1 MWKLRP
7 PLELP
12 LASKYKSVIETLS
25 RDTGTVIKIS
35 RLSAEEEFPELHRN
49 YTLMARVLTVPMYK
63 RLCQKVT
70 ESGFTFDD
78 VIQPGLEDPGDPA
91 RVTVGCVAGDA
102 ESYNL
107 FCEFFD
113 CIIKLC
119 HHGFQMTQSQKSN
132 FNLHNLKGAETL
144 DGDYVLSCEMQICRN
159 VEGFSFPTHCSR
171 GERRQL
177 QSLAK
182 QAFTKMDTA
191 FPGKYWPLHELAQEA
206 TDPGVNDCIA
216 SGPSVMMMRTGVAR
230 DWPDARGVWISQNET
245 VYIWV
250 NMEEHLQ
257 ITSKQEDGSIKE
269 AFGLAINVVRKLGE
283 MYKELKHPFI
293 WKDHLGYV
301 LSSPAVVGTGLK
313 ATVQVKLNHISKHPK
328 FEDILSRLC
337 LGASGSGVCT
347 IFNKRTAGV
356 TEVELLQLVVDGIK
370 LLIDMD
376 KSLGLGEAI
385 DCLYPTQK

>member
-1 MWKLRP
+1 FSKVLKHNMQKRSFQELR
-7 PLELP
+7 
-12 LASKYKSVIETLS
+12 
-25 RDTGTVIKIS
+25 
-35 RLSAEEEFPELHRN
+35 RN

-113 CIIKLC
+113 RILKLC
-119 HHGFQMTQSQKSN
+119 HHGFQMTQNQKSN

-144 DGDYVLSCEMQICRN
+144 DGDYVLSCEMRICRN

-182 QAFTKMDTA
+182 QGLS
-191 FPGKYWPLHELAQEA
+191 FPIHSALGCAL
-206 TDPGVNDCIA
+206 
-216 SGPSVMMMRTGVAR
+216 SVPPCVSWVLLYLLTGVAR
-230 DWPDARGVWISQNET
+230 DWPDARGVWISQNEK
-245 VYIWV
+245 VYIRV

-257 ITSKQEDGSIKE
+257 ITSKREDGNIKE
-269 AFGLAINVVRKLGE
+269 AFGLAINLGE
-283 MYKELKHPFI
+283 IYKELKHPFI

-301 LSSPAVVGTGLK
+301 LSSPAEVGTGVK

-328 FEDILSRLC
+328 FEDILGRLC
-337 LGASGSGVCT
+337 LGEISVCASESGVCT
-347 IFNKRTAGV
+347 IFNKCTAGV

-370 LLIDMD
+370 LLIAMD
-376 KSLGLGEAI
+376 KSLELGEAI
-385 DCLYPTQK
+385 DSLYPTQK